1 MPNVKWQC
9 VIIIFHCFFFH
20 SKYLLL
26 QPTLFRRTLLWVWT
40 TITWGWATGREMSQ
54 PEPCSFIFVTW
65 TIPPRSHLTLT
76 RVSTRNGS
84 TQFWWARSQ
93 FARER
98 SPKYPNRNWPSIM
111 QNPNI
116 HKCSEW
122 WSNLVV
128 LKSDHINQPNLIIR
142 LDQIVKTY
150 MFVEHVSR
158 NVRIVCVW
166 LGAGSCNCQKPGN
179 RNEYWS
185 QSCIVAQSEIM
196 CCVNKYL
203 IVLQTH
209 FCTLAKRCARK
220 LQFFKF
226 LFKHITFHHLHTI
239 DHSGRL

>member
-1 MPNVKWQC
+1 
-9 VIIIFHCFFFH
+9 
-20 SKYLLL
+20 
-26 QPTLFRRTLLWVWT
+26 
-40 TITWGWATGREMSQ
+40 MSQ
-54 PEPCSFIFVTW
+54 PEPCSFIFVTLNNSSEKPSYSDTSFNQKW
-65 TIPPRSHLTLT
+65 LYSILMSSFS
-76 RVSTRNGS
+76 VCK
-84 TQFWWARSQ
+84 
-93 FARER
+93 R

-116 HKCSEW
+116 LKCSEW

-209 FCTLAKRCARK
+209 FCTLAKRCAIK

-226 LFKHITFHHLHTI
+226 LYKHITFHHLHTI
-239 DHSGRL
+239 DHRGRL